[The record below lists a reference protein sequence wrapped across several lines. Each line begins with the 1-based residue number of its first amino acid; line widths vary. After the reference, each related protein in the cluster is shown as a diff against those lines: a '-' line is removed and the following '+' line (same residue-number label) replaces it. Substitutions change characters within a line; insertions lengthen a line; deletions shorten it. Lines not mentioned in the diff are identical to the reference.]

1 MLGSF
6 DNWNVIQSTN
16 EKTENDDFD
25 AVNKVVLDGIS
36 DNMSALIHN
45 GKYGVINTADQTTM
59 GYYIFKLLSEPY
71 MFTRRIFFTSNS

>member
-1 MLGSF
+1 M
-6 DNWNVIQSTN
+6 
-16 EKTENDDFD
+16 
-25 AVNKVVLDGIS
+25 NKVVLDGIS

-71 MFTRRIFFTSNS
+71 MFTRRIFLQAIHKGGWTYSKSVLSKYN